1 MPSFRSYKA
10 VVNGTVLPLL
20 EIRVDI
26 RHSVFIKFLQLS
38 LMLSSS
44 TQTQLNLESGS
55 SSTIQSRISSAI
67 PPFAFRQDV
76 ASSSLS
82 QLTTTL
88 GLSNNTPVQIPSMES
103 VLPSSSPR
111 DSLPHLHP
119 PSESPSEFEDEPFV
133 LAPSSPSISSIKL
146 PSFSWELSESH
157 DDEMNVDTTVTSEA
171 KSDDDDEETWN
182 GYRMSDWYYDSS
194 LSATP
199 PPFQPCSSS
208 SSDDTQ
214 EGKSSEG
221 DHHDREYIKK
231 HIKDS
236 FRHGGDSDSERSSPE
251 SNTTPLV
258 IKIPAFNC
266 RPNTPPS
273 SLVSDLRSQYNHHLP
288 FPFPPPSP
296 TPRHSSIQPLNFSN
310 PSFLSSHLPGIQDE
324 PVVTFKQLQAGYYLS
339 SARWKLV
346 EIMAQRNE
354 KIERKVEEEIEE
366 WEREQREQDQLEQE
380 QQEGREREREAT
392 QIQQASQE
400 LDENQQPEESSSDSS
415 YEDSSD
421 EENNSSSDSDQSS
434 SSSTIQIWLK
444 TSQQS
449 SYSTISASSSNEKGE
464 GHSSITDS
472 IISGRLSE
480 APTPHNSFSQS
491 VIDLP
496 SLLELSTETSEST
509 SCDPMV
515 CDAILT
521 ECEGLGLLVSQK
533 GNQFKTDDYEHP
545 NHRFYLKGFT
555 GRSEVVE
562 RFLDRE
568 YGRRR

>member
-1 MPSFRSYKA
+1 
-10 VVNGTVLPLL
+10 
-20 EIRVDI
+20 
-26 RHSVFIKFLQLS
+26 
-38 LMLSSS
+38 
-44 TQTQLNLESGS
+44 
-55 SSTIQSRISSAI
+55 
-67 PPFAFRQDV
+67 
-76 ASSSLS
+76 
-82 QLTTTL
+82 
-88 GLSNNTPVQIPSMES
+88 MES
-103 VLPSSSPR
+103 VLTSSSSQH
-111 DSLPHLHP
+111 DSPPHLDP
-119 PSESPSEFEDEPFV
+119 PSKSPSEVEDEPFI
-133 LAPSSPSISSIKL
+133 PPSPSISSIKL
-146 PSFSWELSESH
+146 PSFSWETSENH
-157 DDEMNVDTTVTSEA
+157 DDEMNVDTTATSET
-171 KSDDDDEETWN
+171 KSDDDDDETWN
-182 GYRMSDWYYDSS
+182 SYRMSDWYYDSS
-194 LSATP
+194 LSSTP
-199 PPFQPCSSS
+199 PPFQPRSSS

-214 EGKSSEG
+214 EGESSG
-221 DHHDREYIKK
+221 GGHPDREYIKN

-236 FRHGGDSDSERSSPE
+236 FRHGGDSDFEHSSPE

-258 IKIPAFNC
+258 IKIPALNS
-266 RPNTPPS
+266 RPNTPS
-273 SLVSDLRSQYNHHLP
+273 ASLVSDLRSQYNHHLP
-288 FPFPPPSP
+288 FPFPPASP
-296 TPRHSSIQPLNFSN
+296 TPRHSSFQPLNFSN
-310 PSFLSSHLPGIQDE
+310 PSFSSSHLSGLQDE

-339 SARWKLV
+339 SARWRLV
-346 EIMAQRNE
+346 EIMTRRNE
-354 KIERKVEEEIEE
+354 KIERKVEEEFEE

-380 QQEGREREREAT
+380 QQQEKEREREVA
-392 QIQQASQE
+392 QIQQTSQE
-400 LDENQQPEESSSDSS
+400 LNENQQPEESSSDSS

-434 SSSTIQIWLK
+434 SSSMIQIWLK

-464 GHSSITDS
+464 GHFSITDS

-480 APTPHNSFSQS
+480 APTAHNSFSQS

-515 CDAILT
+515 CDAILMES

-533 GNQFKTDDYEHP
+533 GNKFKTDDYEHP